1 MSDKAG
7 IVQDDE
13 LQKEFES
20 SERRQ
25 SPRYAAAAA
34 AGFGPPARVI
44 RSYDREVVGQD
55 ASAPPSYSESADV
68 AAMKHQRQLDLQQA
82 AAYGGYGIIHSGQAH
97 QQQFQQPAQR
107 QIVRVIRLPADYQVV
122 RVTSPSVWTTR
133 RSIVATIIVVKV
145 IAIIIFVIVYAS
157 LASQWHCRSLQ
168 LSAVVPELVFSSRS
182 FSPSLPHPSKN
193 CLAVPRPYNQ
203 ISKFLTFNF
212 VKKAYKTTF
221 NFT

>member
-20 SERRQ
+20 AERRQ
-25 SPRYAAAAA
+25 SLSDAAA
-34 AGFGPPARVI
+34 AGFGPPSRVI

-68 AAMKHQRQLDLQQA
+68 AALKHQRQLDLQQA
-82 AAYGGYGIIHSGQAH
+82 AAYVGYGIQNRQAH

-107 QIVRVIRLPADYQVV
+107 QMVRVIRLPANYQVV
-122 RVTSPSVWTTR
+122 RVASPSFWTTR
-133 RSIVATIIVVKV
+133 RSVVATIIVVKV

-157 LASQWHCRSLQ
+157 LASQ
-168 LSAVVPELVFSSRS
+168 
-182 FSPSLPHPSKN
+182 
-193 CLAVPRPYNQ
+193 
-203 ISKFLTFNF
+203 
-212 VKKAYKTTF
+212 
-221 NFT
+221 